1 MIMLFIIPI
10 PRLRIK
16 AHSEKAGWLGKGKDT
31 HAVQAKEHTS
41 RPLSSLKDPDSFGP
55 PPKNASY
62 NGGAAV
68 SNATTPD
75 RRGLG
80 APIRTEELVA
90 QGQQPVGQ
98 KPAPPPVPYRA
109 NKTGIN
115 PNNLPKPPVRR
126 TGNDN
131 DQLSPS
137 LSTKPKPSLPP
148 RLPPRQKSNPTE
160 TAPEDPPSYTAAMQ
174 APSPQDK
181 GSLNQGALGR
191 LGRAG
196 VSVPS
201 LGIGPGS
208 RTPTE
213 ASQTPNPW
221 QDQRSNTSPT
231 ATAQA
236 PSLSNLGSHFS
247 KLSTAAP
254 PPTSTPTP
262 SQGTSMQQKQDALR
276 TAAAFRKD
284 PASISLSDARG
295 AASTAN
301 NFRERHGDQVVAGG
315 RWAGAMNNKY
325 DVANRV
331 NGLSGGGNVAG
342 QERASSANE
351 PSPWANEPS
360 QGGLGGMMDGASGAF
375 KRTPPPPPAG
385 RRLGVASPPPVPLGS
400 KPRT

>member
-10 PRLRIK
+10 PRIRIN
-16 AHSEKAGWLGKGKDT
+16 AYSEKAGWLGKGKDT
-31 HAVQAKEHTS
+31 HAAQAKEHTS

-55 PPKNASY
+55 PPRNVNY
-62 NGGAAV
+62 NGEAAV
-68 SNATTPD
+68 PNATTPD

-80 APIRTEELVA
+80 APIRTEELVVH
-90 QGQQPVGQ
+90 GQQPVGH

-109 NKTGIN
+109 DKTGTN
-115 PNNLPKPPVRR
+115 TNNLPKPPVRR

-137 LSTKPKPSLPP
+137 PSTKPKPSLPP
-148 RLPPRQKSNPTE
+148 RLPPRQNSNLTQN
-160 TAPEDPPSYTAAMQ
+160 TAEELPSYTAATQ
-174 APSPQDK
+174 ATSPQDK
-181 GSLNQGALGR
+181 SSLNQDALGR

-196 VSVPS
+196 VSVPGF
-201 LGIGPGS
+201 GIGPGS

-221 QDQRSNTSPT
+221 QDQPSSTSPT

-247 KLSTAAP
+247 KLSTAAS

-284 PASISLSDARG
+284 PASISLSEARD

-331 NGLSGGGNVAG
+331 NGLSGGGTGAG
-342 QERASSANE
+342 QERVSSANE

-360 QGGLGGMMDGASGAF
+360 QGGLGGMMDGATGAF

-385 RRLGVASPPPVPLGS
+385 RRPGVASPPPVPLGS